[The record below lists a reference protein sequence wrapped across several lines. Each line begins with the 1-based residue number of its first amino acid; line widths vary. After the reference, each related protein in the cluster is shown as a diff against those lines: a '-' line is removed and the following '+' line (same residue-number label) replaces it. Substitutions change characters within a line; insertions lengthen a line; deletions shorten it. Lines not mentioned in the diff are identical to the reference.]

1 MDSQMMNDLM
11 KQEEKIY
18 FDQIVKLTEKGT
30 INWECTEYNPIGFL
44 GKDSFSEQSACIT
57 QMFNF
62 TTIAGGFLHEL
73 ELAEYV
79 YVPSGKIDICA
90 TLTREDEKHFLK
102 IDSFLSIELDQQN
115 DTEPMD
121 INKVSVVRLAKYLI
135 PIAVETASV
144 SEAFEWARY
153 FNEKDISRTL
163 RSNPLTRLGERLCS
177 EHRALDFHRIVLDS
191 VYRNELL
198 AQI

>member
-1 MDSQMMNDLM
+1 MMNDLM

-44 GKDSFSEQSACIT
+44 DKDSFSEQSACIT

-79 YVPSGKIDICA
+79 YCLLYTSPSPRD
-90 TLTREDEKHFLK
+90 
-102 IDSFLSIELDQQN
+102 
-115 DTEPMD
+115 
-121 INKVSVVRLAKYLI
+121 
-135 PIAVETASV
+135 
-144 SEAFEWARY
+144 
-153 FNEKDISRTL
+153 
-163 RSNPLTRLGERLCS
+163 
-177 EHRALDFHRIVLDS
+177 
-191 VYRNELL
+191 
-198 AQI
+198 